1 MQQFHPHPYQ
11 QAGIDAI
18 LEKPGVALWMEMGLG
33 KTVVTL
39 TAIDQLIYDRLEISR
54 VLIVAPKKV
63 AEATWQDEAAKWE
76 HLQHLRISTVL
87 GTEKQRKAALEAPAD
102 IYIINR
108 ENVPWLVHTL
118 GRSWNFDMV
127 VLDEASSFK
136 NHAAQRFKALKAVRP
151 RIHKVVELTGTPR
164 PNSLLDLWAQIYLL
178 DQGERLGR
186 YITHYRK
193 DYFWPTEYSYEP
205 KDGAAEA
212 VEGRIKDI
220 VLSFKAAD
228 HLTLPEK
235 IIDDIPVVLDKPAKA
250 AYKKLEKDYLLD
262 VDGETITAQQAAALT
277 GKLLQLCNGSIYD
290 EGGTVHPIHRCKLD
304 AFDELIDAL
313 DGQKALVFYGFRF
326 DEEHHR
332 NTESTP
338 QGPQICRAALRAGC
352 RRLERGKA
360 GCSAGPARQL
370 RLRPEPAAGRASPD
384 LVQPAVESG
393 ALRPGRSTALP
404 AGPDPECHRPP
415 ADRQGRCGR
424 DGGQGA
430 EPQGHRPEQPD
441 AGGKDPHSGSE
452 EGRQQVSTRAFRRL
466 SRAERRGFINTI
478 EDPLTRRAFE
488 IVFLGPGKVS
498 WRKAALLY
506 GGGISPET
514 LRVWVWQELQRA

>member
-11 QAGIDAI
+11 QAGIEAI

-54 VLIVAPKKV
+54 ALIIAPKKV
-63 AEATWQDEAAKWE
+63 AEATWQDEAEKWE

-118 GRSWNFDMV
+118 ARAWNFDMV

-164 PNSLLDLWAQIYLL
+164 PNSLFDLWAQIYLL

-186 YITHYRK
+186 YITHYRR

-205 KDGAAEA
+205 RDGAAEA
-212 VEGRIKDI
+212 VESRIKDI

-235 IIDDIPVVLDKPAKA
+235 ITDDIPVVLDKPAKA
-250 AYKKLEKDYLLD
+250 AYKKLEKNYLLE

-277 GKLLQLCNGSIYD
+277 GKLLQLCNGSLYD
-290 EGGTVHPIHRCKLD
+290 EDGTVHQIHRCKLD

-326 DEEHHR
+326 DEE
-332 NTESTP
+332 
-338 QGPQICRAALRAGC
+338 
-352 RRLERGKA
+352 
-360 GCSAGPARQL
+360 QL
-370 RLRPEPAAGRASPD
+370 
-384 LVQPAVESG
+384 
-393 ALRPGRSTALP
+393 T
-404 AGPDPECHRPP
+404 
-415 ADRQGRCGR
+415 
-424 DGGQGA
+424 
-430 EPQGHRPEQPD
+430 
-441 AGGKDPHSGSE
+441 
-452 EGRQQVSTRAFRRL
+452 
-466 SRAERRGFINTI
+466 
-478 EDPLTRRAFE
+478 
-488 IVFLGPGKVS
+488 
-498 WRKAALLY
+498 
-506 GGGISPET
+506 ET
-514 LRVWVWQELQRA
+514 LRARHKGLRFAVLRSGQDAADWNTGKLDVLLAQPASCAYGLNLQQGGHHLIWYSLPWSLELYAQGEARLYRQGQTQSVIVHRLIVKGGADEMVVKALNRKDTDQNSLMQAVKTHIKAAQRGDSK

>member
-11 QAGIDAI
+11 QAGIEAI

-39 TAIDQLIYDRLEISR
+39 TAIDQLLYDRLEIRR
-54 VLIVAPKKV
+54 VLIIAPRKV

-76 HLQHLRISTVL
+76 HLRHLRLSTVL
-87 GTEKQRKAALEAPAD
+87 GSEKQRLAALAAPAD

-108 ENVPWLVHTL
+108 ENTAWLVQTL
-118 GRSWNFDMV
+118 GRKWDFDMV

-151 RIHKVVELTGTPR
+151 RIHKLVELTGTPS
-164 PNSLLDLWAQIYLL
+164 PNGLLDLWAQVWLL

-212 VEGRIKDI
+212 VESRIRDI

-290 EGGTVHPIHRCKLD
+290 ESGTVHQIHRCKLD

-326 DEEHHR
+326 DEEQL
-332 NTESTP
+332 TET
-338 QGPQICRAALRAGC
+338 G
-352 RRLERGKA
+352 RLK
-360 GCSAGPARQL
+360 
-370 RLRPEPAAGRASPD
+370 
-384 LVQPAVESG
+384 
-393 ALRPGRSTALP
+393 
-404 AGPDPECHRPP
+404 
-415 ADRQGRCGR
+415 
-424 DGGQGA
+424 
-430 EPQGHRPEQPD
+430 
-441 AGGKDPHSGSE
+441 
-452 EGRQQVSTRAFRRL
+452 
-466 SRAERRGFINTI
+466 
-478 EDPLTRRAFE
+478 
-488 IVFLGPGKVS
+488 
-498 WRKAALLY
+498 
-506 GGGISPET
+506 
-514 LRVWVWQELQRA
+514 

>member
-11 QAGIDAI
+11 QAGIEAI
-18 LEKPGVALWMEMGLG
+18 LEKSGVALWMEMGLG

-54 VLIVAPKKV
+54 VLIIAPRKV

-76 HLQHLRISTVL
+76 HLRHLRLSTVL
-87 GTEKQRKAALEAPAD
+87 GSEKQRLAALAAPAD

-108 ENVPWLVHTL
+108 ENTAWLVQTL
-118 GRSWNFDMV
+118 GRKWDFDMV

-151 RIHKVVELTGTPR
+151 RIHKLVELTGTPS
-164 PNSLLDLWAQIYLL
+164 PNGLLDLWAQVWLL
-178 DQGERLGR
+178 DQGQRLGR
-186 YITHYRK
+186 YITHYRQQ
-193 DYFWPTEYSYEP
+193 YFWPTQYSYEP
-205 KDGAAEA
+205 KAEAAEA
-212 VEGRIKDI
+212 IHTAIRDI

-290 EGGTVHPIHRCKLD
+290 ESGTVHQIHRCKLD

-326 DEEHHR
+326 DEEQLTETLKTRHRGLRFAVLRSGQDAADWNAGKLDVLLAQPASCAYGLNLQQGGHHLIWYSLPWSLELYAQGEARLYRQGQTQSLSHDLHGGGGADEAAGAAAGAGVLLGPVELCFVDLAALILCAVHTQLLQRQQLRACVHGAAGDHHR
-332 NTESTP
+332 
-338 QGPQICRAALRAGC
+338 G
-352 RRLERGKA
+352 
-360 GCSAGPARQL
+360 
-370 RLRPEPAAGRASPD
+370 D
-384 LVQPAVESG
+384 VH
-393 ALRPGRSTALP
+393 PGQAP
-404 AGPDPECHRPP
+404 
-415 ADRQGRCGR
+415 
-424 DGGQGA
+424 
-430 EPQGHRPEQPD
+430 
-441 AGGKDPHSGSE
+441 
-452 EGRQQVSTRAFRRL
+452 
-466 SRAERRGFINTI
+466 
-478 EDPLTRRAFE
+478 
-488 IVFLGPGKVS
+488 
-498 WRKAALLY
+498 
-506 GGGISPET
+506 
-514 LRVWVWQELQRA
+514 

>member
-11 QAGIDAI
+11 QAGIEAI

-39 TAIDQLIYDRLEISR
+39 TAIDQLLYDRLEIRR
-54 VLIVAPKKV
+54 VLIIAPRKV

-76 HLQHLRISTVL
+76 HLRHLRLSTVL
-87 GTEKQRKAALEAPAD
+87 GSEKQRLAALAAPAD

-108 ENVPWLVHTL
+108 ENTAWLVQTL
-118 GRSWNFDMV
+118 GRKWDFDMV

-151 RIHKVVELTGTPR
+151 RIHKLVELTGTPS
-164 PNSLLDLWAQIYLL
+164 PNGLLDLWAQVWLL

-212 VEGRIKDI
+212 VESRIRDI

-290 EGGTVHPIHRCKLD
+290 ESGTVHQIHRCKLD

-326 DEEHHR
+326 DEEQLTETLKTRHRGLRFAVLDNEHDVAAWNTGELDVLLAQPASCAYGLNLQQGGHHLIWYSLPWSLELYAQGEAR
-332 NTESTP
+332 LYRQGQTQSVIVHRLIVKGGADEMVVKALNRKDTDQNSLMQAVKTHIQAAKKGDNKWAPEHSAGFPAQSVAALSTP
-338 QGPQICRAALRAGC
+338 SR
-352 RRLERGKA
+352 
-360 GCSAGPARQL
+360 
-370 RLRPEPAAGRASPD
+370 
-384 LVQPAVESG
+384 
-393 ALRPGRSTALP
+393 
-404 AGPDPECHRPP
+404 
-415 ADRQGRCGR
+415 
-424 DGGQGA
+424 
-430 EPQGHRPEQPD
+430 
-441 AGGKDPHSGSE
+441 
-452 EGRQQVSTRAFRRL
+452 TR
-466 SRAERRGFINTI
+466 
-478 EDPLTRRAFE
+478 
-488 IVFLGPGKVS
+488 
-498 WRKAALLY
+498 
-506 GGGISPET
+506 
-514 LRVWVWQELQRA
+514 

>member
-11 QAGIDAI
+11 QAGIEAI
-18 LEKPGVALWMEMGLG
+18 LEKPGAALWMEMGLG

-54 VLIVAPKKV
+54 ALIIAPKKV
-63 AEATWQDEAAKWE
+63 AEATWQDEAEKWE

-118 GRSWNFDMV
+118 GRGWNFDMV

-186 YITHYRK
+186 YITHYRQA
-193 DYFWPTEYSYEP
+193 YFWPTEYSYEP
-205 KDGAAEA
+205 REGAAET
-212 VEGRIKDI
+212 VESRIKDI

-235 IIDDIPVVLDKPAKA
+235 ITDDIPVVLDKPAKA
-250 AYKKLEKDYLLD
+250 AYKKLEKNYLLE

-277 GKLLQLCNGSIYD
+277 GKLLQLCNGSLYD
-290 EGGTVHPIHRCKLD
+290 EDGTVHQIHRCKLD

-326 DEEHHR
+326 DEE
-332 NTESTP
+332 
-338 QGPQICRAALRAGC
+338 
-352 RRLERGKA
+352 
-360 GCSAGPARQL
+360 QL
-370 RLRPEPAAGRASPD
+370 
-384 LVQPAVESG
+384 
-393 ALRPGRSTALP
+393 T
-404 AGPDPECHRPP
+404 
-415 ADRQGRCGR
+415 
-424 DGGQGA
+424 
-430 EPQGHRPEQPD
+430 
-441 AGGKDPHSGSE
+441 
-452 EGRQQVSTRAFRRL
+452 
-466 SRAERRGFINTI
+466 
-478 EDPLTRRAFE
+478 
-488 IVFLGPGKVS
+488 
-498 WRKAALLY
+498 
-506 GGGISPET
+506 ET
-514 LRVWVWQELQRA
+514 LRARHKGLRFAVLRSGQDAADWNTGKLDVLLAQPASCAYGLNLQQGGHHLIWYSLPWSLELYAQGEARLYRQGQTQSVIVHRLIVKGGADEMVVKALNRKDTDQNSLMQAVKTHIKAAQRGDSK